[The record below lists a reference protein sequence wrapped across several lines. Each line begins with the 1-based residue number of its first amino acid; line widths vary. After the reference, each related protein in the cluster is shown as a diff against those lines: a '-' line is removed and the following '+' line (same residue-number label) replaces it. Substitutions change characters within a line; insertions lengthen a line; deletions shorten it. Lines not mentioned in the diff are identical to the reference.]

1 MYHRMLVDSLSHC
14 ACSIS
19 LVMLSSGTTKY
30 SLGGKVA
37 LVGFGFELIF
47 PINEFKLC
55 V

>member
-1 MYHRMLVDSLSHC
+1 MYHRMLVDFLSHC
-14 ACSIS
+14 VCSIC

-30 SLGGKVA
+30 SLEEKVA

-47 PINEFKLC
+47 PINELKLC